1 MFFQS
6 SCLTAQLTLEGIQG
20 TYRGALHF
28 PWIRDSDNIE
38 EFRDW
43 MITGVDGL
51 DDVYKFSQDGFFA
64 NEVGDLCAR
73 ATAKLL

>member
-1 MFFQS
+1 
-6 SCLTAQLTLEGIQG
+6 
-20 TYRGALHF
+20 
-28 PWIRDSDNIE
+28 
-38 EFRDW
+38 

-51 DDVYKFSQDGFFA
+51 EDVYKFSQEGFFA